1 MKKLAAGLLGLLF
14 AISMVDSAS
23 AEVRIP
29 AVYIA
34 LGDSLAA
41 GQTPESQIDTGYA
54 DLIAQELGRNQPIAA
69 FSKDLAF
76 PGFTTGDVLER
87 VKEEET
93 QELLASANIITLSAG
108 ANDLLRLVQAN
119 PADGSLQFQRIQ
131 SDFALNGARQNIS
144 EILNELDDA
153 APDADIY
160 VMGYYFAYPHARES
174 QKEGFAEQ
182 LQILNEILKNEAQKV
197 GAIFVSVDGAFGE
210 DATSKVPNPDDVHP
224 NIKGYQAMA
233 NQFFEQ
239 YQSGW
244 TIDDQELPEPD
255 PVSFE
260 DIMQG
265 QDQQNGNTSEP
276 DEETGETPETPEQ
289 DAEAMDDD
297 SSAHLLPDLKSDYL
311 ALRTVLSIV

>member
-1 MKKLAAGLLGLLF
+1 MKKTVAGLLILLL
-14 AISMVDSAS
+14 AISMVTTAA
-23 AEVRIP
+23 AEVRSP

-54 DLIAQELGRNQPIAA
+54 DLIAQELGRNQPVAA

-76 PGFTTGDVLER
+76 PGFTTADVLER

-131 SDFALNGARQNIS
+131 SDFALNKARQNIS
-144 EILNELDDA
+144 EILKELDGA
-153 APDADIY
+153 APGADIY
-160 VMGYYFAYPHARES
+160 VIGYYFAYPHARES
-174 QKEGFAEQ
+174 QKEGIAGQ

-197 GAIFVSVDGAFGE
+197 GAVFVAVDVAFGE

-224 NIKGYQAMA
+224 NIEGYQAMA
-233 NQFFEQ
+233 NEFLLK
-239 YQSGW
+239 YRNGW
-244 TIDDQELPEPD
+244 KIDDSELPEPN

-260 DIMQG
+260 EILQG
-265 QDQQNGNTSEP
+265 QNQQTDGNSGQ
-276 DEETGETPETPEQ
+276 DEENNETPEQ
-289 DAEAMDDD
+289 DAAEVEDD
-297 SSAHLLPDLKSDYL
+297 SAAMLLPDLRSGYL
-311 ALRTVLSIV
+311 ALRTVLPIL

>member
-1 MKKLAAGLLGLLF
+1 MKKLAAGLLVLLL
-14 AISMVDSAS
+14 AISMVNTAA

-54 DLIAQELGRNQPIAA
+54 DLIAQELGRNQPVAA

-76 PGFTTGDVLER
+76 PGFTTADVLER

-144 EILNELDDA
+144 EILKELDDA

-174 QKEGFAEQ
+174 QKEGIAGQ

-197 GAIFVSVDGAFGE
+197 GAVFVAVDEVFGE

-224 NIKGYQAMA
+224 NIEGYQAMA

-239 YQSGW
+239 YRNGW
-244 TIDDQELPEPD
+244 SIDDRELPEPN

-260 DIMQG
+260 EIMQG
-265 QDQQNGNTSEP
+265 QDQQSGGTVEP
-276 DEETGETPETPEQ
+276 EEETDESPEQ
-289 DAEAMDDD
+289 DTEEMDDD
-297 SSAHLLPDLKSDYL
+297 SSVRLPPDLKSGYL
-311 ALRTVLSIV
+311 ALRTVLPIV